1 MSAPVNRAQ
10 RRRARSGQQ
19 NSGRVED
26 YRVSAG
32 QVALTIDAAG
42 LTPMT
47 VSIEEGA
54 LAGVANR
61 FDGSMTDRTYAEALR
76 SFVSALRRTKSG
88 HDDAAYVGLFGWW
101 LAFRH
106 PAAGARMVDVVS
118 DMMARG
124 EPVHLSLHI
133 GVTGGLTFALSDK
146 FIDLDRVAEHAKA
159 ANLGASVF
167 DLTADRARETRH

>member
-26 YRVSAG
+26 YRVGAG

-42 LTPMT
+42 LSPMT

-54 LAGVANR
+54 LAGVASR
-61 FDGSMTDRTYAEALR
+61 FDGSMTGKTYAEALR

-88 HDDAAYVGLFGWW
+88 HEDAAYVGLFGWW

-106 PAAGARMVDVVS
+106 PAAAAAMVRTTS

-159 ANLGASVF
+159 LKLGATVF
-167 DLTADRARETRH
+167 DLTGGQVRETRQ

>member
-26 YRVSAG
+26 YRVGAG

-54 LAGVANR
+54 LAGVASR
-61 FDGSMTDRTYAEALR
+61 FDDSMTGKTYAEALR
-76 SFVSALRRTKSG
+76 LFVSALRRRKSG
-88 HDDAAYVGLFGWW
+88 HDDAAIHGPLW
-101 LAFRH
+101 LV
-106 PAAGARMVDVVS
+106 AGFPSSGRRRRDGPLPP
-118 DMMARG
+118 R
-124 EPVHLSLHI
+124 
-133 GVTGGLTFALSDK
+133 T
-146 FIDLDRVAEHAKA
+146 
-159 ANLGASVF
+159 
-167 DLTADRARETRH
+167 